1 MLTLTP
7 MKLKNLSIWLLAIA
21 VGLAACKE
29 EKDEPQQP
37 NDTPVQTTDTP
48 QQADEMAG
56 VTQKIVGILN
66 SYYADLSAENL
77 DANKYFAPTVK
88 EFYKMQEVSNEK
100 VAESLQQGFRTM
112 DDRKITLDP
121 STVVVVKTAEGYE
134 CIVGGTAQHTDA
146 KSKKQSS
153 GDFYNKI
160 VFDSQFKIIR
170 YNQTEDTRSTA
181 TMSADMAKNTVLSLK
196 NVSALNDLMD
206 DEVGTVFVTREGA
219 FDRLAWHKD
228 AKEMSAQNKIL
239 MGQLKKV
246 NCGDITFGRLPT
258 FDCDKEFSE
267 KGCFFAPVK
276 GYNEVSET
284 ARALNELKDPALK
297 QNARQTDAYR
307 QVEQYVTHEL
317 ICTESGLLLG
327 LGKVNGKWCVLVVDF
342 AKFDCS
348 A

>member
-1 MLTLTP
+1 
-7 MKLKNLSIWLLAIA
+7 MKLKNLSIWFLAVA

-29 EKDEPQQP
+29 EKDEPRH
-37 NDTPVQTTDTP
+37 NSDAPVQTTDTP
-48 QQADEMAG
+48 PQQEDEMVG

-66 SYYADLSAENL
+66 NYYADLGAENI
-77 DANKYFAPTVK
+77 DPNKYFAPTVK
-88 EFYKMQEVSNEK
+88 EFYKMKEVGNEK
-100 VAESLQQGFRTM
+100 VAESLQQGFRSM

-153 GDFYNKI
+153 GDFYNRV

-170 YNQTEDTRSTA
+170 YNQAEDSRATEM
-181 TMSADMAKNTVLSLK
+181 MSDDMAKNTVLSLK
-196 NVSALNDLMD
+196 NVSALNELMD
-206 DEVGTVFVTREGA
+206 DELGTVFVTREGA

-228 AKEMSAQNKIL
+228 AKEMATQNKLL
-239 MGQLKKV
+239 MERLKKV

-276 GYNEVSET
+276 GYKEVSET

-297 QNARQTDAYR
+297 QNARQTEAYR

-317 ICTESGLLLG
+317 ICTQSGLLLG
-327 LGKVNGKWCVLVVDF
+327 MGKVNGKWCVLVVDF